1 MTIDITP
8 VIKIIVQM
16 TPWIIIGVT
25 YGILLGNLRFEMH
38 EKIQRVTEMFFNI
51 EKINA
56 QMNGLFFE
64 RMDKVMMLDRFE
76 IVDMRSKNDRSN
88 S

>member
-25 YGILLGNLRFEMH
+25 YGILLGNLRFEMY

-51 EKINA
+51 EKMNA

-76 IVDMRSKNDRSN
+76 IVDMRSKNDRS
-88 S
+88 SS

>member
-8 VIKIIVQM
+8 VVKIIVQM

-25 YGILLGNLRFEMH
+25 YGILLGNLRFEMY

-51 EKINA
+51 EKMNA